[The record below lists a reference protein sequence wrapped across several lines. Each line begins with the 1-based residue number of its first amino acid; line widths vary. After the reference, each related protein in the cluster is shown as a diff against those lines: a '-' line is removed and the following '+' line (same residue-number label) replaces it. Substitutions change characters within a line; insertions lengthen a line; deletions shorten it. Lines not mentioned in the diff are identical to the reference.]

1 MENASKALII
11 AGGVLI
17 TLLVISIAMYFYTA
31 FRDAYGKNMQIKL
44 QYEINSF
51 NSYFTKYD
59 SKVSGIDAYNILS
72 KVSDINDHPNSLIR
86 KVDASGTVDLNNYE
100 KYFYFTENL
109 KQEFNYSYSFNS
121 SGIVDTITLY
131 KI

>member
-17 TLLVISIAMYFYTA
+17 TLLVISISMYFYTS

-44 QYEINSF
+44 QYEIDSF
-51 NSYFTKYD
+51 NSFFTKYD

-72 KVSDINDHPNSLIR
+72 KISDVNAQPNSLVR
-86 KVDASGTVDLNNYE
+86 KVEASGTVNLSNYE
-100 KYFYFTENL
+100 NYFYFTEHL
-109 KQEFNYSYSFNS
+109 KEEFYFSYSLNS
-121 SGIVDTITLY
+121 SGIVDSITLNHV
-131 KI
+131 